1 MPLIMK
7 FARQEDDELKE
18 HVLQVAQQRFFL
30 IIVKCKKLQDPD
42 PSSTRKFNTGTGSFS
57 VYRSDWTESELQLEL
72 DLAIWR
78 WMKEQT

>member
-30 IIVKCKKLQDPD
+30 IIVKWKNLQDPD
-42 PSSTRKFNTGTGSFS
+42 PSSTRKFNTGTG
-57 VYRSDWTESELQLEL
+57 TG
-72 DLAIWR
+72 
-78 WMKEQT
+78 T